1 MTDNTRHYSIYKI
14 TNELVPNETLY
25 SMSLLGRAGVMK
37 TCKNMLRQF
46 LLGKIDKDTD
56 FYRILTKE
64 TKFAHLTLE
73 FVEGGLATK
82 DDAERRKK
90 ELMTPPTPPPVP
102 SVPPVPI
109 SMDLR
114 AKLLELEAEY
124 TSQIS
129 DLETKIDAV
138 RRVIGLL

>member
-1 MTDNTRHYSIYKI
+1 
-14 TNELVPNETLY
+14 
-25 SMSLLGRAGVMK
+25 
-37 TCKNMLRQF
+37 MLRQY
-46 LLGKIDKDTD
+46 LLGNIDKDTD

-82 DDAERRKK
+82 DDAERRKR
-90 ELMTPPTPPPVP
+90 ELMTPPPVP
-102 SVPPVPI
+102 PVPPVPI

-138 RRVIGLL
+138 RRVISLL